1 MKIQVNSKRGDKQ
14 YRKNSIKNRL
24 RKVYENNENYET
36 VNTTKEAISNSKAVM
51 KDKNK
56 KYNKTNRMTMV
67 GTGDDELTFA
77 QTKSTNQKNKKTI
90 KSQKITKDERILNKE
105 RKDVLR

>member
-1 MKIQVNSKRGDKQ
+1 MHK
-14 YRKNSIKNRL
+14 
-24 RKVYENNENYET
+24 NNENYKI

-56 KYNKTNRMTMV
+56 KYNKTNKMTMV

-77 QTKSTNQKNKKTI
+77 
-90 KSQKITKDERILNKE
+90 
-105 RKDVLR
+105 